1 VPGGIPAK
9 DFWSMVFYDSAS
21 RSMIQTSR
29 PMPAISSYTDPE
41 INADGSVNI
50 YFGPKAP
57 TGKEKN
63 WIETTP
69 GKGWTGIFRL
79 YGPLEAF
86 YKQTW
91 KLSNIEL
98 VD

>member
-1 VPGGIPAK
+1 
-9 DFWSMVFYDSAS
+9 
-21 RSMIQTSR
+21 
-29 PMPAISSYTDPE
+29 MPAISSSTDPE
-41 INADGSVNI
+41 INADGSVDI

-57 TGKEKN
+57 TGKKKN

-91 KLSNIEL
+91 KLNDIEL
-98 VD
+98 VN